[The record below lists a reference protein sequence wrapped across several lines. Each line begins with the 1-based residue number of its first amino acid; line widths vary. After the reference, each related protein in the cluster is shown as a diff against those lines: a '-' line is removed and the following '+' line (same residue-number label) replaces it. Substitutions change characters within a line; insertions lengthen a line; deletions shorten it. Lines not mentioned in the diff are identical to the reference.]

1 MFNAISEVIIAP
13 DYSRAVPA
21 SLELV
26 EAIQRARSEFT
37 GNLLLAEFSGEM
49 IFVTS
54 TKIDECTT
62 SFLAWHTTRV

>member
-26 EAIQRARSEFT
+26 EAIEAVRSEFT
-37 GNLLLAEFSGEM
+37 GSVLLAEFRGELV
-49 IFVTS
+49 FVEV
-54 TKIDECTT
+54 TKVDANTT
-62 SFLAWHTTRV
+62 SVLAWHTTRV